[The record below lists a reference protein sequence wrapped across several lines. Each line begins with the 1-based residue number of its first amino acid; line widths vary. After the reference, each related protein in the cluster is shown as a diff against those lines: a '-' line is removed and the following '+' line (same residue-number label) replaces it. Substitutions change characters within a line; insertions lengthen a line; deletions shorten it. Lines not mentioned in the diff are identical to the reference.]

1 MRGFFYFYNMRLF
14 PVSTLFIILYVFI
27 GLVPYAYSIDKRY
40 VQVLYLALLN
50 FTAISYIFYT
60 HRDRFLKILS
70 KQLRILPVFVFQI
83 FFLWSCLSIINTVN
97 VGEFITQTN
106 FYFQQ
111 LLAFMLLLYFLSISN
126 NLEVL
131 IKSLI
136 IGLTSLEL
144 ITCFFP
150 YLSDIVLLGQPEI
163 RSLKYRGLSGSVNII
178 AYTLLLKLPFFG

>member
-1 MRGFFYFYNMRLF
+1 MRIASI
-14 PVSTLFIILYVFI
+14 STLFIILYVFI

-40 VQVLYLALLN
+40 VQVLYLALVNL
-50 FTAISYIFYT
+50 TALSYIFYT

-70 KQLRILPVFVFQI
+70 KQLRILPVFIFQI

-126 NLEVL
+126 NLQVL

-136 IGLTSLEL
+136 IGSYIARNIWLAIESPCWLPVPICTHTSL
-144 ITCFFP
+144 
-150 YLSDIVLLGQPEI
+150 
-163 RSLKYRGLSGSVNII
+163 SGVCMRYM
-178 AYTLLLKLPFFG
+178 ALA